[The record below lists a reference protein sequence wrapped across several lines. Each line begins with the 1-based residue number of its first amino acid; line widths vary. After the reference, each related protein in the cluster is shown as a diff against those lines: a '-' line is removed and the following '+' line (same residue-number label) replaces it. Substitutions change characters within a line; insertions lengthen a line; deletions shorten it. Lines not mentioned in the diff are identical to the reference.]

1 MLQKLENAY
10 LAILRFVVIAVAG
23 ILLVAIVILGFNSLK
38 AIQSEPELKEITP
51 KVSVQE
57 LIKGITEFPTTPQS
71 EHHEDA
77 VDAGDTNKTDPNAVF
92 YERAANVMAAFDEK
106 YSESDR
112 VVRVDKAEGIEITKG
127 RAESFDDPK
136 LVGAFAK
143 NFAESVEKTLADPSV
158 IKQAQ
163 TTSALAV
170 IENVLNLFDQKFH
183 EQIEKENAQF
193 AAKQQQHISEKADGI
208 QSLYI
213 AAGAF
218 AAFVII
224 VFLSIIIKIERNLRY
239 LENRS

>member
-1 MLQKLENAY
+1 
-10 LAILRFVVIAVAG
+10 
-23 ILLVAIVILGFNSLK
+23 
-38 AIQSEPELKEITP
+38 
-51 KVSVQE
+51 
-57 LIKGITEFPTTPQS
+57 
-71 EHHEDA
+71 
-77 VDAGDTNKTDPNAVF
+77 
-92 YERAANVMAAFDEK
+92 MAAFDEK